1 MRDCS
6 VEMRSPSTV
15 VLALLTFAL
24 LVQSAHADWKGSTVL
39 LAPQNAET
47 VVRRPGNDAILFK
60 HTDSQLAI
68 EWGMANARNTVVL
81 AGTYVVSDRIDVPR
95 DGVTLIIDQGA
106 EISPKPGAEFTSP
119 TPGFRGRNGEY
130 YPFGVLI
137 YNQKN
142 HVRVL
147 MLGTVKTKGF
157 PVMFDGRNEQGNCGL
172 EGGLLLGTG
181 QATDTYWLVDSRNV
195 HVPIATLNTG
205 TGSTV
210 AMEGCEDCHLGMLAN
225 VAAKPGG
232 MTEET
237 IDLNSRCFNI
247 TIEQLLG
254 ERANEIID
262 CNESHAMVQKL
273 VSIGEPRKLFA
284 RGNPSGPRFT
294 SRHSFNTRSLD
305 VRTITILKDAVHSRL
320 IHEIPAFPEALPEFT
335 IKTTVEVTFKDGRKK
350 RYEKAVAMDLREN

>member
-1 MRDCS
+1 M
-6 VEMRSPSTV
+6 
-15 VLALLTFAL
+15 
-24 LVQSAHADWKGSTVL
+24 
-39 LAPQNAET
+39 
-47 VVRRPGNDAILFK
+47 
-60 HTDSQLAI
+60 
-68 EWGMANARNTVVL
+68 
-81 AGTYVVSDRIDVPR
+81 
-95 DGVTLIIDQGA
+95 
-106 EISPKPGAEFTSP
+106 
-119 TPGFRGRNGEY
+119 
-130 YPFGVLI
+130 
-137 YNQKN
+137 
-142 HVRVL
+142 
-147 MLGTVKTKGF
+147 
-157 PVMFDGRNEQGNCGL
+157 
-172 EGGLLLGTG
+172 
-181 QATDTYWLVDSRNV
+181 DSRNV

-262 CNESHAMVQKL
+262 CNESHTMVQEL